1 MRERIARIGHPGQ
14 VVGEAAKALAA
25 DRLAQLGHPAEVRVD
40 GHRRGPG
47 VLGHAA
53 QGDAEGA
60 IVDGGLAAQA
70 ERAMLNVGL
79 ALEAAGA
86 SEDDL
91 VKLTIHVVDWTPE
104 KLAEL
109 GAGLMAAA
117 EARPRPRVPITPL
130 GAATLYEPGMLVE
143 IEAIAVAD

>member
-1 MRERIARIGHPGQ
+1 MTALLHDVEGRPSSPFYSQVSVASGTRLIHLAGQ
-14 VVGEAAKALAA
+14 VGS
-25 DRLAQLGHPAEVRVD
+25 
-40 GHRRGPG
+40 
-47 VLGHAA
+47 
-53 QGDAEGA
+53 DAEGA

-70 ERAMLNVGL
+70 DRAMLNVGL

-86 SEDDL
+86 SEGDL
-91 VKLTIHVVDWTPE
+91 VKLTVHVVIWAPE

-117 EARPRPRVPITPL
+117 EARPRPRVPITLL